1 MDINLMI
8 TSFPKLLDATV
19 VTVKLLSLSLFFGL
33 FIGLLFAILRLSKN
47 KIINKFAYGY
57 SYVFRGTPLLV
68 QIFIIYFGL
77 GNIEYFRSTFLWVV
91 FKEPYWCAIIAF
103 ALNTGAYTSE
113 ILRSAF
119 QTIKPGFI
127 EAGKS
132 LGISNKI
139 IFYKIQIPIA
149 IRQSL
154 PAYGNEII
162 LMMKGTS
169 LASTVTL
176 MDFDL
181 MINSL
186 PKLLGATVVTLKLL
200 SASLFFGLFIGLL
213 FAVLR
218 LNKNKI
224 INKFAYTYS
233 YVFRGTPL
241 LVQIFIIYF
250 GLGQIEYFRSTF
262 LWVVF
267 KEPYWCAI
275 IAFALNTGAYTS
287 EILRSAFQTIKPGLI
302 EAGKSLGISNK
313 IIFYKIQIPI
323 AIRQSLPAYGNEIIL
338 MMKGTSL
345 ASTVTLMD
353 LTGVAKY
360 IISTT
365 FKPIEVFIV
374 AGGIYLFMT
383 FIIHNVIKFL
393 EKKYSFN

>member
-1 MDINLMI
+1 MDLELMI
-8 TSFPKLLDATV
+8 NSFPKLLSAAVITL
-19 VTVKLLSLSLFFGL
+19 KLLSVSLIIGI
-33 FIGLLFAILRLSKN
+33 FIGLFFAILRLNKN
-47 KIINKFAYGY
+47 IFINKFAYAY

-77 GNIEYFRSTFLWVV
+77 GQIEYLRLTVLWVV
-91 FKEPYWCAIIAF
+91 LKEPYWCAIIAF

-119 QTIKPGFI
+119 QTIKPGII

-132 LGISNKI
+132 LGISNKV

-169 LASTVTL
+169 LASTVT
-176 MDFDL
+176 
-181 MINSL
+181 I
-186 PKLLGATVVTLKLL
+186 
-200 SASLFFGLFIGLL
+200 
-213 FAVLR
+213 
-218 LNKNKI
+218 
-224 INKFAYTYS
+224 
-233 YVFRGTPL
+233 
-241 LVQIFIIYF
+241 
-250 GLGQIEYFRSTF
+250 
-262 LWVVF
+262 
-267 KEPYWCAI
+267 
-275 IAFALNTGAYTS
+275 
-287 EILRSAFQTIKPGLI
+287 
-302 EAGKSLGISNK
+302 
-313 IIFYKIQIPI
+313 
-323 AIRQSLPAYGNEIIL
+323 
-338 MMKGTSL
+338 
-345 ASTVTLMD
+345 MD

>member
-8 TSFPKLLDATV
+8 ISFPKLLNATV
-19 VTVKLLSLSLFFGL
+19 VTLKLLSLSLFFGL
-33 FIGLLFAILRLSKN
+33 FIGLLFAILRVNKN
-47 KIINKFAYGY
+47 IFLNKFAYVY

-77 GNIEYFRSTFLWVV
+77 GQIEYLRSSVLWVV
-91 FKEPYWCAIIAF
+91 LKEPYWCAIIAF

-132 LGISNKI
+132 LGISKKI

-149 IRQSL
+149 VRQSL

-162 LMMKGTS
+162 LM
-169 LASTVTL
+169 L
-176 MDFDL
+176 
-181 MINSL
+181 
-186 PKLLGATVVTLKLL
+186 
-200 SASLFFGLFIGLL
+200 
-213 FAVLR
+213 
-218 LNKNKI
+218 
-224 INKFAYTYS
+224 
-233 YVFRGTPL
+233 
-241 LVQIFIIYF
+241 
-250 GLGQIEYFRSTF
+250 
-262 LWVVF
+262 
-267 KEPYWCAI
+267 
-275 IAFALNTGAYTS
+275 
-287 EILRSAFQTIKPGLI
+287 
-302 EAGKSLGISNK
+302 
-313 IIFYKIQIPI
+313 
-323 AIRQSLPAYGNEIIL
+323 
-338 MMKGTSL
+338 KGTSL

-383 FIIHNVIKFL
+383 FLIHNFIKYL
-393 EKKYSFN
+393 EKKFSYQ

>member
-1 MDINLMI
+1 MDFTIMASSL
-8 TSFPKLLDATV
+8 PKLLSATV
-19 VTVKLLSLSLFFGL
+19 ITIKLLSLSLFFGI
-33 FIGLLFAILRLSKN
+33 FIGLLFAILRLNKN
-47 KIINKFAYGY
+47 PFINKFAYGY
-57 SYVFRGTPLLV
+57 SYIFRGTPLLV

-119 QTIKPGFI
+119 QTIKPEII

-176 MDFDL
+176 MD
-181 MINSL
+181 I
-186 PKLLGATVVTLKLL
+186 
-200 SASLFFGLFIGLL
+200 
-213 FAVLR
+213 
-218 LNKNKI
+218 
-224 INKFAYTYS
+224 
-233 YVFRGTPL
+233 
-241 LVQIFIIYF
+241 
-250 GLGQIEYFRSTF
+250 
-262 LWVVF
+262 
-267 KEPYWCAI
+267 
-275 IAFALNTGAYTS
+275 
-287 EILRSAFQTIKPGLI
+287 
-302 EAGKSLGISNK
+302 
-313 IIFYKIQIPI
+313 
-323 AIRQSLPAYGNEIIL
+323 
-338 MMKGTSL
+338 
-345 ASTVTLMD
+345 
-353 LTGVAKY
+353 TGVAKN

-374 AGGIYLFMT
+374 AGGIYLLMT
-383 FIIHNVIKFL
+383 FLIHNLIKYL
-393 EKKYSFN
+393 EKKYCYE

>member
-1 MDINLMI
+1 MDFELMI
-8 TSFPKLLDATV
+8 NSFPKLLNAAAITI
-19 VTVKLLSLSLFFGL
+19 KLLTISLIIGL
-33 FIGLLFAILRLSKN
+33 FIGLLFAILRLNKN
-47 KIINKFAYGY
+47 IFINKFAYGY
-57 SYVFRGTPLLV
+57 SYLFRGTPLLV

-77 GNIEYFRSTFLWVV
+77 GQIEYLRTTFLWTIL
-91 FKEPYWCAIIAF
+91 KEPYWCAIIAF

-119 QTIKPGFI
+119 QTIKPGII

-169 LASTVTL
+169 LASTVT
-176 MDFDL
+176 
-181 MINSL
+181 I
-186 PKLLGATVVTLKLL
+186 
-200 SASLFFGLFIGLL
+200 
-213 FAVLR
+213 
-218 LNKNKI
+218 
-224 INKFAYTYS
+224 
-233 YVFRGTPL
+233 
-241 LVQIFIIYF
+241 
-250 GLGQIEYFRSTF
+250 
-262 LWVVF
+262 
-267 KEPYWCAI
+267 
-275 IAFALNTGAYTS
+275 
-287 EILRSAFQTIKPGLI
+287 
-302 EAGKSLGISNK
+302 
-313 IIFYKIQIPI
+313 
-323 AIRQSLPAYGNEIIL
+323 
-338 MMKGTSL
+338 
-345 ASTVTLMD
+345 MD

-365 FKPIEVFIV
+365 FRPVEVFIV